1 MFHYGMC
8 QFKFSKKAFLKVIH
22 YQKAFTIWSNFIKK
36 IVTIIG
42 NKTYKTF

>member
-1 MFHYGMC
+1 MGC
-8 QFKFSKKAFLKVIH
+8 AKINSAKKSLLKVIN
-22 YQKAFTIWSNFIKK
+22 YQKAFAIWSQLYKK

>member
-1 MFHYGMC
+1 MGC
-8 QFKFSKKAFLKVIH
+8 AKINSAKKSLLKVVND
-22 YQKAFTIWSNFIKK
+22 QKAFAIWYNFIKT